1 MPLYTKESINL
12 LRDKIVLS
20 EVISSYVTLKKI
32 GSTYKGLCPFHEE
45 KSPSFMIRQADHH
58 YHCFG
63 CGAHGDA
70 ISFLMNFQR
79 LGFVES
85 LEWLSERFG
94 VVLEKAENHPSDDIP
109 RSALKDALGL
119 TARLY
124 HYLLLHAEEAEP
136 ALHYLYERG
145 ITIDFIKK
153 FQLGYALSHRR
164 SLQKLLFSKGFSE
177 KVLEKSG
184 LLLTSEQG
192 VSRDFFIERIMFPI
206 CDGIGNVIGFS
217 GRKFKEET
225 SGGKYVNS
233 PETPLFKKSHVLF
246 GLHYSRKQ
254 IMKEKKALIVEGQ
267 IDCLRLIDQGF
278 DWTVAGQGTAFG
290 EDHVKEL
297 IQLGVEHVYLCLDAD
312 ASGEEATVKI
322 GDYFQKKGIEVKV
335 IQMPAGFDPDLLL
348 RKKGK
353 YAFEKL
359 LQAPI
364 DYLPFLVAKF
374 SKTIDITTPAGKQ
387 QLVAQLSKRIRAWD
401 QPVLIHESLNQL
413 AALLQLPAH
422 VVNKEAPFQAAATLQ
437 ENSSQVIDANHI
449 LETDFLRL
457 LLFSGEKEVE
467 FFQLAKENIHPSQLK
482 MEMCQRIYTQFLE
495 IRTEGK
501 KFDLLSLA
509 LGIQQG
515 EEEGIIETVMSRK
528 VHLDKADFMI
538 RSTIKRILERNWLE
552 ERERI
557 KIALHG
563 GSLSEEEALE
573 LAKQFDVLKKQV
585 PCVQEQ
591 SLSTK

>member
-12 LRDKIVLS
+12 LRDKIILS
-20 EVISSYVTLKKI
+20 EVIGAYVTLKKI

-45 KSPSFMIRQADHH
+45 KSPSFMIRQGDHH

-70 ISFLMNFQR
+70 ITFLMNFQR

-94 VVLEKAENHPSDDIP
+94 VVLEKTEAQDKDEVP
-109 RSALKDALGL
+109 RGVLKDALGL
-119 TARLY
+119 SARLY
-124 HYLLLHAEEAEP
+124 HYLLLHAKEAEP
-136 ALHYLYERG
+136 ALHYLYQRG
-145 ITIDFIKK
+145 ITLEFIKK
-153 FQLGYALSHRR
+153 FQLGYALSYRKA
-164 SLQKLLFSKGFSE
+164 LQKLLYAKGFSE
-177 KVLEKSG
+177 KALEKSG
-184 LLLTSEQG
+184 LLLTSDQG
-192 VSRDFFIERIMFPI
+192 NSRDFFIERIMFPI
-206 CDGIGNVIGFS
+206 CDGMGNVIGFS

-297 IQLGVEHVYLCLDAD
+297 IQLGVEKVYLSLDGD
-312 ASGEEATVKI
+312 LSGEEASVKI
-322 GDYFQKKGIEVKV
+322 GDFFQKKGIAVWIVEL
-335 IQMPAGFDPDLLL
+335 PSGFDPDLLL

-353 YAFEKL
+353 HAFEKL
-359 LQAPI
+359 LQTPT
-364 DYLPFLVAKF
+364 DYLTFIVNKF
-374 SKTIDITTPAGKQ
+374 SKTIDTATPAGKQ
-387 QLVAQLSKRIRAWD
+387 QLVDLITKRIRSWE
-401 QPVLIHESLNQL
+401 QPVLVHESLNKL
-413 AALLQLPAH
+413 ATLLKLPVH
-422 VVNKEAPFQAAATLQ
+422 VITQGLSLEAPVIPKEGA
-437 ENSSQVIDANHI
+437 SQNRIDANHI

-457 LLFSGEKEVE
+457 LLFSGEKESE
-467 FFQLAKENIHPSQLK
+467 FFQLARNNINPSQLK
-482 MEMCQRIYTQFLE
+482 MALCQRLYAQFLE
-495 IRTEGK
+495 IEEEGK
-501 KFDLLSLA
+501 KLDLLSLA
-509 LGIQQG
+509 TGVEQG
-515 EEEGIIETVMSRK
+515 EEEAIVETVMSRK
-528 VHLDKADFMI
+528 VHLDKADHMI
-538 RSTIKRILERNWLE
+538 RLTIKRLLERNWLE

-563 GSLSEEEALE
+563 GSLSEEEALN
-573 LAKQFDVLKKQV
+573 LARQFDLLKKQV
-585 PCVQEQ
+585 PFVQE
-591 SLSTK
+591 LSSD